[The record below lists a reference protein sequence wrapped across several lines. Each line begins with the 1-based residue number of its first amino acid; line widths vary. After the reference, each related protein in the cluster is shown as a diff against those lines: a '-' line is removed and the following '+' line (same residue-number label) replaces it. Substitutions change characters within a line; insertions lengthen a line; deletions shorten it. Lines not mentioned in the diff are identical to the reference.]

1 MSQSLATSEQRPII
15 LLSNDDGIH
24 AEGLLALERE
34 VADLGE
40 VWVVAPAT
48 EQSGVSS
55 ALSLHSPVRIK
66 PFGERRLAVT
76 GTPADCVYMALHHI
90 LPRRP
95 ALCISGI
102 NHGANLGDDVIYSGT
117 VAAAIEA
124 TMCDVRSIAIS
135 FAAYGK
141 GFDYTPAARIA
152 RRVALQALERPLPR
166 GVLLNVNV
174 PRDADEH
181 TPIEI
186 CKLGKRNYQQT
197 VHEQRDPRG
206 GRYYWIGGTALD
218 ADDLPGSD
226 CNAVSTSKVSL
237 TPVSVDM
244 THYRSLE
251 QLRGW
256 SL

>member
-1 MSQSLATSEQRPII
+1 MSQPPLI
-15 LLSNDDGIH
+15 LLSNDDGVH
-24 AEGLLALERE
+24 AEGLNALASA
-34 VADLGE
+34 VASLGE
-40 VWVVAPAT
+40 VWIVAPDS

-66 PFGERRLAVT
+66 TLDPQRHAVT

-95 ALCISGI
+95 ALCITGI
-102 NHGANLGDDVIYSGT
+102 NHGANLGDDVLYSGT

-124 TMCDVRSIAIS
+124 TLCDVRSIAVS

-141 GFDYTPAARIA
+141 GFDYTPAAQIA
-152 RRVALQALERPLPR
+152 KRVAIQALERPLPK

-174 PRDADEH
+174 PRDASADA
-181 TPIEI
+181 EI
-186 CKLGKRNYQQT
+186 VVCKLGKRNYLQK

-206 GRYYWIGGTALD
+206 GRYYWIGGHALE
-218 ADDLPGSD
+218 ADDLPGTD
-226 CNAVSTSKVSL
+226 CNVISQGHVSL
-237 TPVSVDM
+237 TPVHVDM

-251 QLRGW
+251 QLKSW
-256 SL
+256 SI